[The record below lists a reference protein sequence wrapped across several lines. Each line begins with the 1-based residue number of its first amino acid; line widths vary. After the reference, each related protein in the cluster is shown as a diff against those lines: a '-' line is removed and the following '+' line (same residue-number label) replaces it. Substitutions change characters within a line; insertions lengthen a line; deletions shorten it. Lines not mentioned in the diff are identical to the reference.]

1 MKSKKKI
8 DKKVLISIFVVLVV
22 GICLILLFNNGNEI
36 KNLSCH
42 ELKSDNQN
50 KLETNILIKKIGEDI
65 HINYTGELKFL
76 VSNETTQKIMSSY
89 IKKQVT
95 QLKEVNEKFANFE
108 EIEDKITYVFDFNMD
123 SLSETK
129 IKELLGV
136 YSKDME
142 ELKKHFESGGAICEE
157 S

>member
-8 DKKVLISIFVVLVV
+8 DKKILICIVVILFI
-22 GICLILLFNNGNEI
+22 GICLILLFNNKNEI
-36 KNLSCH
+36 KQLSCNVI
-42 ELKSDNQN
+42 KSDNQN
-50 KLETNILIKKIGEDI
+50 KLETNILVKKIGKDI
-65 HINYTGELKFL
+65 HINYTGELEFL
-76 VSNETTQKIMSSY
+76 ISNETTKKIMSVY

-95 QLKEVNEKFANFE
+95 ELKEVNEKFATFE
-108 EIEDKITYVFDFNMD
+108 EQKDKITYTFDFNMD

-129 IKELLGV
+129 IKNLLGL